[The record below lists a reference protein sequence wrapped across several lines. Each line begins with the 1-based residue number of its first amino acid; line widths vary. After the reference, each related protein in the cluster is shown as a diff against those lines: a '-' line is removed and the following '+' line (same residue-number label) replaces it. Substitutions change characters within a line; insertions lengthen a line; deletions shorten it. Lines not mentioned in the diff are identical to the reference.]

1 MFQHSRWDVSS
12 WEVHALLAE
21 VLTPF
26 AAALLLAYLLE
37 PIARIA
43 QRWGLPRALAS
54 LMAIAIGLLLCVGL
68 VAVVVPVVQNELSQ
82 LQQRLPGLVANL
94 YAQVYPWLADHPL
107 LAQLGISLDD
117 TDTLRA
123 QLVEW
128 LGGQSAQI
136 SRTAVSTLQTGLGLV
151 VSLIGWLV
159 LVPVVLFFLLK
170 DWARLL
176 GETLWLVPRRHRGLV
191 REVARDIHVTL
202 LGYLQGQLRVVLA
215 MAVFYSLA
223 LLIAGLS
230 SWLSIGII
238 SGLAVFIPYVGFV
251 LSTLLALVAA
261 MLELGALQ
269 GLLAVSVIYIL
280 GQLLEGFVLTPK
292 LVGDRIGL
300 HPLGVIFA
308 LMLFGSWFGFLG
320 VLLALP
326 VAAVLV
332 VLGRRA
338 IRHVHQRDA
347 RMEPPDQAPRG

>member
-1 MFQHSRWDVSS
+1 M
-12 WEVHALLAE
+12 AE

-37 PIARIA
+37 PIARIS
-43 QRWGLPRALAS
+43 QGWGLPRALAS
-54 LMAIAIGLLLCVGL
+54 LVAIAIGLLLCVGL

-82 LQQRLPGLVANL
+82 LQQRLPGVIADL
-94 YAQVYPWLADHPL
+94 YARIYPWVADHPIW
-107 LAQLGISLDD
+107 AQLGLSLDD
-117 TDTLRA
+117 TETLRA
-123 QLVEW
+123 RLVEW

-136 SRTAVSTLQTGLGLV
+136 SKTAVSTLQTGLGLV
-151 VSLIGWLV
+151 LSLIGWLV

-191 REVARDIHVTL
+191 REIARDIHGTL
-202 LGYLQGQLRVVLA
+202 QGYLHGQLRVVLA

-223 LLIAGLS
+223 LLISGLS
-230 SWLSIGII
+230 SWLSIGIL

-269 GLLAVSVIYIL
+269 GLVVVAVIYIL

-332 VLGRRA
+332 VIGRRA
-338 IRHVHQRDA
+338 IRSLHQRDA
-347 RMEPPDQAPRG
+347 AMAPQDPARRD